1 MINFDNI
8 FIGSPEYSYFND
20 LSGSEKIEYLIEIYD
35 LEVRKDSIDQG
46 LESGLQDF
54 FKEISDEEIEEI
66 ELSSH
71 HMEGSFERVDVLIDP
86 DHILIESDS
95 LKAVRHITRKIIG
108 NGYILIRDKETEK
121 DFKKSK
127 VGRYLRIYSIIG
139 NENHL
144 CLT

>member
-8 FIGSPEYSYFND
+8 FVGSPEYSYFND

-35 LEVRKDSIDQG
+35 LECRKESSNNG
-46 LESGLQDF
+46 LELGLEEF
-54 FKEISDEEIEEI
+54 FHEITKEEIQEF
-66 ELSSH
+66 ELTSH
-71 HMEGSFERVDVLIDP
+71 NVDDIFEHVDVLIDP

-121 DFKKSK
+121 EFKKSK

-144 CLT
+144 CLS